1 MQIIFLID
9 LGFYQSEFFPEISD
23 NDREFLLSFKNNKIT
38 YKTKEESINLE
49 KIINIFNKYDYYLYY
64 EDDNYIRTTGCAYL
78 ANLFVSLE
86 NLKNFR
92 IFGSG
97 IGSHETIYKKNIRY
111 WDYIKTNSAHCLGL
125 NYKDGKTYFTRIHTE
140 LGIIGLVLFCL
151 LIRIKNSNKDIEIF
165 SKILLLLLFLQTG
178 NYGLLKINII
188 ILLLIKNSNIKHLF
202 PKFQKNH

>member
-1 MQIIFLID
+1 MGKTNRKKHINSYNADYIFNR
-9 LGFYQSEFFPEISD
+9 FRFFQSEFFPEISD

-97 IGSHETIYKKNIRY
+97 IGSHETIYKKISG
-111 WDYIKTNSAHCLGL
+111 I
-125 NYKDGKTYFTRIHTE
+125 
-140 LGIIGLVLFCL
+140 GIILKQIVLTVLV
-151 LIRIKNSNKDIEIF
+151 
-165 SKILLLLLFLQTG
+165 
-178 NYGLLKINII
+178 
-188 ILLLIKNSNIKHLF
+188 
-202 PKFQKNH
+202 